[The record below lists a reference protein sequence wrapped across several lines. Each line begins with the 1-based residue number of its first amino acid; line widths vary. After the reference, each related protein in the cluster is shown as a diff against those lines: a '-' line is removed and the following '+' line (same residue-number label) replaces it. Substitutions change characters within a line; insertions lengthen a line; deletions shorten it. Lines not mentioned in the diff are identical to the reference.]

1 MSSERSG
8 QLSSSSSDSSV
19 YLIFLTSGETSDLA
33 GDEDVL
39 VLHLDVIQL
48 LESVLEES
56 SHSSY
61 RATNLEGLEN
71 KLIDR
76 TLDKF

>member
-1 MSSERSG
+1 M
-8 QLSSSSSDSSV
+8 SSSSSDSSV

>member
-1 MSSERSG
+1 MFAD
-8 QLSSSSSDSSV
+8 QVHVLPLSV
-19 YLIFLTSGETSDLA
+19 LLQVHYHEKNVPVA

-39 VLHLDVIQL
+39 VLHLDVVQL

-56 SHSSY
+56 SHCSY

-71 KLIDR
+71 KLIER
-76 TLDKF
+76 TLDEF